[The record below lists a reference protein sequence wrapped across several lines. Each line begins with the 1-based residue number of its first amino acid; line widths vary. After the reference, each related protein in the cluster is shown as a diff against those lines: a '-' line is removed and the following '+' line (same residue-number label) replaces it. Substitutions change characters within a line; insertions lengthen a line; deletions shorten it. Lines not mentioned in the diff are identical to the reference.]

1 MTSNQDYRLFHKFI
15 ETFSPNGFNEI
26 DTNHLLMLELEK
38 MTEINNQFF
47 FVADLLQGKILFSSK
62 RSLDTIGIESKELT
76 PYNMIDAT
84 HPDDVPRI
92 TKGWAKLLY
101 IANDLLATKSGSSLF
116 STNMKLQNPTGTYN
130 ETLFQCYL
138 FYREIPDK
146 TVNLLQVHTN
156 IDWCK
161 KIKNGLYY
169 Y

>member
-92 TKGWAKLLY
+92 TKCWAKLL
-101 IANDLLATKSGSSLF
+101 
-116 STNMKLQNPTGTYN
+116 
-130 ETLFQCYL
+130 
-138 FYREIPDK
+138 
-146 TVNLLQVHTN
+146 
-156 IDWCK
+156 
-161 KIKNGLYY
+161 
-169 Y
+169 